1 MSKKSSK
8 PMKPYQAVA
17 LAYTVAV
24 APVFAV
30 APIYAAITLAG
41 GLFLSF
47 LIWESDRDPGLK
59 SKWDSDPDQEPRRE
73 AV

>member
-1 MSKKSSK
+1 
-8 PMKPYQAVA
+8 MKPYQAVA
-17 LAYTVAV
+17 LAYALST
-24 APVFAV
+24 APFALV

-41 GLFLSF
+41 GLFLAF
-47 LIWESDRDPGLK
+47 LVWESDRDPGLK

>member
-1 MSKKSSK
+1 
-8 PMKPYQAVA
+8 MKPYQAVA
-17 LAYTVAV
+17 VAYTVAV

-41 GLFLSF
+41 GLFLAF
-47 LIWESDRDPGLK
+47 LIWESDREPGLK